1 MSRGS
6 DAIWHRETMCSMAMS
21 SWHKRA
27 KWSGVKDKMPTEWVG
42 ANPTVGKQ
50 RKEKKEK
57 KHKKERDRSR
67 RRRSRSGSP
76 PQEVN

>member
-1 MSRGS
+1 M
-6 DAIWHRETMCSMAMS
+6 
-21 SWHKRA
+21 
-27 KWSGVKDKMPTEWVG
+27 KDNMPTEWVG

-50 RKEKKEK
+50 RNEKKEK